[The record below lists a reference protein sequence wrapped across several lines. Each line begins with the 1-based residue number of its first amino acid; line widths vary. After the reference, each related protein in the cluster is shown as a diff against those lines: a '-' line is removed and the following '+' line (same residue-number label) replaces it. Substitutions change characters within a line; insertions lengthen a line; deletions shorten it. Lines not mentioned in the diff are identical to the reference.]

1 MSLYLLFDVG
11 NTRLKWAAVEST
23 QNTADRNKKLWAYSG
38 SISSKSFQS
47 AELRAELSDYIAKT
61 LPKPDAIAFACV
73 AGDEVIAHLQS
84 LFPQWSDISWHQ
96 LTGDSP
102 YHGMRTLYQDPSK
115 LGADRWA
122 ALIGARALS
131 NTNTLIINAGTATTI
146 DLLGGNGVHY
156 GGWILPG
163 LSLMQESLQSN
174 TARLPLVNRHAHLAA
189 NTTSTNSVPQTSL
202 GVSTDEAIIGG
213 CDAAQ
218 LGAIL
223 RAAYLAKEMNH
234 PVERIWLDGGN
245 AAVLTNEIK
254 QFPELARLP
263 VEPIEGL
270 VLRGLWAWL
279 LQKI

>member
-1 MSLYLLFDVG
+1 MSLYLVSDLG

-23 QNTADRNKKLWAYSG
+23 QNIADRNKKLWAYSG
-38 SISSKSFQS
+38 SISTKSFQS
-47 AELRAELSDYIAKT
+47 PDLRAELSDYISKT
-61 LPKPDAIAFACV
+61 LPKPDAIAFCCV
-73 AGDEVIAHLQS
+73 AGNAAIENLRS
-84 LFPQWSDISWHQ
+84 LFPQWQDLEWRRFAGSSSYE
-96 LTGDSP
+96 GV
-102 YHGMRTLYQDPSK
+102 RTLYQDPSK

-131 NTNTLIINAGTATTI
+131 NTNTLVINAGTATTI

-163 LSLMQESLQSN
+163 LSLMQESLQQN
-174 TARLPLVNRHAHLAA
+174 TAQLPLAVRASNPESLASFG
-189 NTTSTNSVPQTSL
+189 TT
-202 GVSTDEAIIGG
+202 TDEAITGG

-218 LGAIL
+218 IGAIL
-223 RAAYLAKEMNH
+223 RAAYLAKAMNH

-245 AAVLTNEIK
+245 AKILVNEIK
-254 QFPELARLP
+254 RFPELAALP

-279 LQKI
+279 LQNL

>member
-1 MSLYLLFDVG
+1 MSLYLVFDIG

-23 QNTADRNKKLWAYSG
+23 QNIADRNKKLWAYSG
-38 SISSKSFQS
+38 SISNQSFQS
-47 AELRAELSDYIAKT
+47 PELRAELSDYISKT
-61 LPKPDAIAFACV
+61 MPKPDAIGFCCV
-73 AGDEVIAHLQS
+73 AASAAIDNLRS
-84 LFPQWSDISWHQ
+84 LFPQWQNLDWKQ
-96 LTGDSP
+96 FTGSSP
-102 YHGMRTLYQDPSK
+102 YEGVRTLYEEPGK

-131 NTNTLIINAGTATTI
+131 NTNTLVVNTGTATTI

-174 TARLPLVNRHAHLAA
+174 TAQLPLAIRSSTPAA
-189 NTTSTNSVPQTSL
+189 QAKFGTNTN
-202 GVSTDEAIIGG
+202 EAITGG

-218 LGAIL
+218 MGAIL
-223 RAAYLAKEMNH
+223 RAVYLAKKIHH

-245 AAVLTNEIK
+245 AKILATEIK
-254 QFPELARLP
+254 QFPELAALP
-263 VEPIEGL
+263 IEPIEGL

-279 LQKI
+279 LQNL

>member
-1 MSLYLLFDVG
+1 MSLYLVFDLG

-23 QNTADRNKKLWAYSG
+23 QNIADRNKKLWAYSG
-38 SISSKSFQS
+38 SISTKSFQS
-47 AELRAELSDYIAKT
+47 TELRAELSDYISKT
-61 LPKPDAIAFACV
+61 LPKPDAIAFCCV
-73 AGDEVIAHLQS
+73 AGDAAIENLRS
-84 LFPQWSDISWHQ
+84 LFPQWQDLEWQ
-96 LTGDSP
+96 QFTGSSP
-102 YHGMRTLYQDPSK
+102 YEGLRTLYQDPSK

-131 NTNTLIINAGTATTI
+131 STNTLVINAGTATTI

-163 LSLMQESLQSN
+163 LSLMQESLQQN
-174 TARLPLVNRHAHLAA
+174 TAQLPLSVRASKPEAQA
-189 NTTSTNSVPQTSL
+189 SFGST
-202 GVSTDEAIIGG
+202 TDEAIMGG

-218 LGAIL
+218 MGAIL
-223 RAAYLAKEMNH
+223 RAAYLAKRMNH

-245 AAVLTNEIK
+245 AQILANEIK
-254 QFPELARLP
+254 QFPELAVLP

-279 LQKI
+279 LQNLKATE

>member
-1 MSLYLLFDVG
+1 MSLYLVFDLG

-23 QNTADRNKKLWAYSG
+23 QNIADRNKKMWAYSG
-38 SISSKSFQS
+38 SISTKSFQS
-47 AELRAELSDYIAKT
+47 TELRAELSDYISKT
-61 LPKPDAIAFACV
+61 LPKPDAIAFCCV
-73 AGDEVIAHLQS
+73 AGDAAIENLRS
-84 LFPQWSDISWHQ
+84 LFPQWQDLEWQ
-96 LTGDSP
+96 QFTGSSP
-102 YHGMRTLYQDPSK
+102 YEGLRTLYQDPSK

-131 NTNTLIINAGTATTI
+131 STNTLVINAGTATTI

-163 LSLMQESLQSN
+163 LSLMQESLQQN
-174 TARLPLVNRHAHLAA
+174 TAQLPLSVRASKPEAQA
-189 NTTSTNSVPQTSL
+189 SFGST
-202 GVSTDEAIIGG
+202 TDEAIMGG

-218 LGAIL
+218 MGAIL
-223 RAAYLAKEMNH
+223 RAAYLAKRMNH

-245 AAVLTNEIK
+245 AQILANEIK
-254 QFPELARLP
+254 QFPELAVLP

-279 LQKI
+279 LQNLKATE

>member
-1 MSLYLLFDVG
+1 MSLYLVFDLG

-23 QNTADRNKKLWAYSG
+23 QNISDRNKKLWAYSG
-38 SISSKSFQS
+38 SISTKSFQS
-47 AELRAELSDYIAKT
+47 PELRAELSDYISKT
-61 LPKPDAIAFACV
+61 LPKPDAIGFCCV
-73 AGDEVIAHLQS
+73 AGDVAIENLRS
-84 LFPQWSDISWHQ
+84 LFPQWQDLEWKQ
-96 LTGDSP
+96 FTGSSP
-102 YHGMRTLYQDPSK
+102 YDGLRTLYQEPSK

-131 NTNTLIINAGTATTI
+131 STNTLVINAGTATTI

-163 LSLMQESLQSN
+163 LSLMQESLQQN
-174 TARLPLVNRHAHLAA
+174 TAQLPLVVRA
-189 NTTSTNSVPQTSL
+189 NKPEAQASFGST
-202 GVSTDEAIIGG
+202 TDEAITGG

-218 LGAIL
+218 MGAIL
-223 RAAYLAKEMNH
+223 RAAYLAKAMNH

-245 AAVLTNEIK
+245 AKILANEIK
-254 QFPELARLP
+254 QFPDLAVLP

-279 LQKI
+279 LQNL

>member
-1 MSLYLLFDVG
+1 MSLYLVFDLG

-23 QNTADRNKKLWAYSG
+23 QNIADRNKKLWAYSG
-38 SISSKSFQS
+38 SISTKSFQS
-47 AELRAELSDYIAKT
+47 PELRTELSDYISKT
-61 LPKPDAIAFACV
+61 LPKPGAIGFCCV
-73 AGDEVIAHLQS
+73 AGDIAIENLRS
-84 LFPQWSDISWHQ
+84 LFPQWQDLEWKQ
-96 LTGDSP
+96 FTGSSP
-102 YHGMRTLYQDPSK
+102 YEGLRTLYQDPSK

-131 NTNTLIINAGTATTI
+131 STNTLVINAGTATTI

-163 LSLMQESLQSN
+163 LSLMQESLQQN
-174 TARLPLVNRHAHLAA
+174 TAQLPLIVRA
-189 NTTSTNSVPQTSL
+189 NKPKAQASFGST
-202 GVSTDEAIIGG
+202 TDEAITGG

-218 LGAIL
+218 MGAIL
-223 RAAYLAKEMNH
+223 RAVYLAKAMNH

-245 AAVLTNEIK
+245 AKILENEIK
-254 QFPELARLP
+254 QFPELAVLP

-279 LQKI
+279 LQNLQEPK